1 MKKTILAAA
10 ISLASIGLATPVLAH
25 QAGDIL
31 IRGGIVHVSPDD
43 SSGYVMVD
51 GLGTTG
57 MTVGVDSNTQ
67 IGLNFAY
74 MFDNNWG
81 IELLAATPFTHDVN
95 LQNSELGLGDGTLA
109 EVSHLP
115 PTLSVQYYFG
125 QAASAFRPYVGLGLN
140 YTIFFDES
148 FKGSRK
154 EQGFNSL
161 DLDSSFGW
169 AAQIGMDYMLN
180 ENWHLNGQIRYI
192 DIGTDANFK
201 VGDAKSKV
209 SVDIDP
215 FVYMVSVGY
224 SF

>member
-1 MKKTILAAA
+1 MKTTILAAA
-10 ISLASIGLATPVLAH
+10 VSLASLGIASSALAH
-25 QAGDIL
+25 QAGDI
-31 IRGGIVHVSPDD
+31 IVRGGIVHVSPDD
-43 SSGYVMVD
+43 SSGNVHVES
-51 GLGTTG
+51 LGDTG

-95 LQNSELGLGDGTLA
+95 LQNSALGLGDGKLA

-125 QAASAFRPYVGLGLN
+125 GPESKFRPYVGAGLN
-140 YTIFFDES
+140 YTIFFDEQ

-154 EQGFNSL
+154 DQGFNSL

-169 AAQIGMDYMLN
+169 AAQIGLDYKLN
-180 ENWHLNGQIRYI
+180 EKWHLNGQIRYI
-192 DIGTDANFK
+192 DISTDANFK
-201 VGDAKSKV
+201 VGELKSKV

-215 FVYMVSVGY
+215 FVYMVSAGY
-224 SF
+224 TF

>member
-1 MKKTILAAA
+1 MKKTIIAAA
-10 ISLASIGLATPVLAH
+10 VTLATFGLATPALAH

-31 IRGGIVHVSPDD
+31 VRGGIVHVSPDD
-43 SSGYVMVD
+43 SSGYVSVD
-51 GLGTTG
+51 SLGETG

-67 IGLNFAY
+67 IGLNFVY
-74 MFDNNWG
+74 MYDDNWG

-125 QAASAFRPYVGLGLN
+125 QADSVFRPYLGAGLN
-140 YTIFFDES
+140 YTVFFDES

-169 AAQIGMDYMLN
+169 AVQVGMDYKIN
-180 ENWHLNGQIRYI
+180 ESWHLNGQIRYI
-192 DIGTDANFK
+192 DISTDAEFK
-201 VGDAKSKV
+201 VGDLDSKV

-215 FVYMVSVGY
+215 FVYMISAGY